1 MIPLA
6 QASAGESLLNWAD
19 LGYLIAA
26 ICFIM
31 ALKLMNSP
39 VTARKGNW
47 ISVVG
52 MLFAI
57 GVTFIYP
64 MESGAHTGEP
74 ISTSMPALNLSL
86 MLGAVAVG
94 TIFSVVLARKIAMTS
109 MPQLVAALNGL
120 GGGSVALV
128 SLYEFMDSAH
138 KGQVPAPVQAI
149 STVLSV
155 IIGTISFS
163 GSVIAFG
170 KLQELLPG
178 RPLTFPGQKALN
190 GVLAAVIVGL
200 ALAILVFGQGL
211 SIPLFALLIVASF
224 VLGISGVTP
233 IGGADMPVVISLLNS
248 FTGVSAGLAG
258 FVLMNTALLI
268 GGGLV
273 GASGL
278 ILTLLMCTAMNRTL
292 ANVLFAGV
300 GAPIAGG
307 GPSAFAGKQPKSYA
321 PEDAA
326 ILLANAEH
334 VVIVPGYGMAVAQA
348 QHQVKEMATKLQS
361 MGIDVKYA
369 VHPVAGRMPG
379 HMNVLLAEA
388 DVPYEQLYELEQINP
403 LFPETDVVLV
413 LGANDVVN
421 PAARYDKSSPIYGMP
436 ILDVDKAKTVLVSK
450 RSMGVGFAGVDNEL
464 FVYDNT
470 AMIFGNAKSTVQKI
484 TQALDN
490 Y

>member
-1 MIPLA
+1 MFLA
-6 QASAGESLLNWAD
+6 QVMPGEALRNWAN
-19 LGYLIAA
+19 LGYLVAA
-26 ICFIM
+26 VCFII

-39 VTARKGNW
+39 LTARKGNW
-47 ISVVG
+47 ISVIG
-52 MLFAI
+52 MVFAL

-64 MESGAHTGEP
+64 SGKGEP
-74 ISTSMPALNLSL
+74 LATSLPPLNMALMAGSL
-86 MLGAVAVG
+86 VVG
-94 TIFSVVLARKIAMTS
+94 IAASVILARKIAMTN

-120 GGGSVALV
+120 GGGAVALV
-128 SLYEFMDSAH
+128 SLYEFLETANSGVA
-138 KGQVPAPVQAI
+138 PAVVQAV

-155 IIGTISFS
+155 VIGTISFS
-163 GSVIAFG
+163 GSMIAFG

-178 RPLTFPGQKALN
+178 RPISFPGQKAFN
-190 GVLAAVIVGL
+190 GFLAAAIVVI
-200 ALAILVFGQGL
+200 ALMILVFGQAL
-211 SIPLFALLIVASF
+211 SIPLFAALIVLAF
-224 VLGISGVTP
+224 VLGITGVLP

-278 ILTLLMCTAMNRTL
+278 ILTLLMCTAMNRSL

-300 GAPIAGG
+300 GAIVAGG
-307 GPSAFAGKQPKSYA
+307 GANPAFAGKQPKSYA
-321 PEDAA
+321 AEDAA
-326 ILLANAEH
+326 ILLANAER
-334 VVIVPGYGMAVAQA
+334 VVIVPGYGLAVAQA
-348 QHQVKEMATKLQS
+348 QHQVKEMATKLQA

-436 ILDVDKAKTVLVSK
+436 ILDVDKAKTVIVSK
-450 RSMGVGFAGVDNEL
+450 RSMNPGFAGVDNEL

-470 AMIFGNAKSTVQKI
+470 VMVFGNAKTTVQKI